1 MFLAFQYPVE
11 IPGVNNT
18 YFLRAALNAQRKFRG
33 EDELDSMRFLKL
45 VREKKMEPK
54 DAVVMVNKNA
64 LAMLQ
69 TLRKR
74 TLAKAEGGK

>member
-1 MFLAFQYPVE
+1 
-11 IPGVNNT
+11 
-18 YFLRAALNAQRKFRG
+18 
-33 EDELDSMRFLKL
+33 
-45 VREKKMEPK
+45 MEPK